1 MPDSK
6 PRFLPG
12 VLDPVERISE
22 ILFGLIMALTFTGT
36 LSATTAGRAEVK
48 DMLLGAI
55 GCNLAWGLVDGVMYL
70 IACIVE
76 RGRNLR
82 IFRAIRHSKDPEAG
96 RQALADKL
104 PPVLLSILGEDE
116 LESMRRRLMQL
127 AHPPDRP
134 RFQRD
139 DFLGALACCLL
150 VFLSTFP
157 LVLPFLFHHDVG
169 RALRASNGI
178 AILML
183 FLGGFALGKYSGHRP
198 WRMGLS
204 MVLLGLV
211 LVAITIA
218 LGG

>member
-1 MPDSK
+1 MSETSS
-6 PRFLPG
+6 RFFHS
-12 VLDPVERISE
+12 VLDPTERISE

-36 LSATTAGRAEVK
+36 LSATTAGRAEVR
-48 DMLLGAI
+48 DMLFGAI
-55 GCNLAWGLVDGVMYL
+55 GCNLAWGLVDGVMYMITCL
-70 IACIVE
+70 VE

-82 IFRAIRHSKDPEAG
+82 TLQAVRDAADPASGRRAI
-96 RQALADKL
+96 ADKL
-104 PPVLLSILGEDE
+104 PPILSSILGEDE
-116 LESMRRRLMQL
+116 LESMRRRMRQL
-127 AHPPDRP
+127 PDIPSRP

-139 DFLGALACCLL
+139 DLLGALACCLL

-157 LVLPFLFHHDVG
+157 LVLPFLFIHDAV

-183 FLGGFALGKYSGHRP
+183 FLGGFALGKYSRHRP

-204 MVLLGLV
+204 MVLLGMA